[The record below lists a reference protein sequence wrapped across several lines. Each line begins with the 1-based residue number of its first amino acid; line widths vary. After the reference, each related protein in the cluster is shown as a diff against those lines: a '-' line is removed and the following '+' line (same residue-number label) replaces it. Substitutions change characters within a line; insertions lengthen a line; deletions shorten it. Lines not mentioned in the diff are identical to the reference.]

1 MSAALLPQEFQAI
14 KPTNVSPRLYK
25 QGQSAKYQVLLKK
38 KSNLIAQNQVSK
50 KLDTLGRSIMSS
62 DLDSPIKPKL
72 GERPRKV
79 ISTKARM
86 LLKDS

>member
-38 KSNLIAQNQVSK
+38 KSNLIPQNQVSK